1 MKKKLNSTPLHA
13 AKNPLVHMDININT
27 FPLIEA
33 QVTIIIEIMGFCEGD
48 SISIPRTTFLLTDDG
63 TTKCKLLHAMNI
75 ALSPNKTCLTVDKSH
90 TFLLFFTP
98 LPKGCKLFEL
108 VAQSPEKGFKL
119 LAYLKRN
126 NEDIYRV

>member
-1 MKKKLNSTPLHA
+1 MKKKLNSSPLNA
-13 AKNPLVHMDININT
+13 ATKPLVHMDININT

-33 QVTIIIEIMGFCEGD
+33 QVTIIIEMMGFCEGD
-48 SISIPRTTFLLTDDG
+48 SMSIPRTTFLLTDDG

-98 LPKGCKLFEL
+98 LPIGCKLFEL